1 MTFDMFQEYI
11 EEHILEGWK
20 SDVELDVAMVTKNNG
35 VQLRGLYIKSKEM
48 NVSPAIYLD
57 EGRVWKRLFAEFEK
71 NMNGRFHELRIII
84 LSWKSLSM

>member
-35 VQLRGLYIKSKEM
+35 VQLRGLYIK
-48 NVSPAIYLD
+48 
-57 EGRVWKRLFAEFEK
+57 
-71 NMNGRFHELRIII
+71 
-84 LSWKSLSM
+84 LSLIHISEPTRH

>member
-35 VQLRGLYIKSKEM
+35 VQLRGLYIKSKEKHS
-48 NVSPAIYLD
+48 SPY
-57 EGRVWKRLFAEFEK
+57 
-71 NMNGRFHELRIII
+71 
-84 LSWKSLSM
+84 S